1 MIEDRKP
8 LVSLIYPEMQDQA
21 AIALGRAFIDDPM
34 FKPLVPDIAGPVR
47 RAGVLSDLFR
57 ALFAVERKTGQPTF
71 GVIGDGKVVAAA
83 VTEGVGRPS
92 IIDVTMAGLGHFPR
106 LVRALGLGGVQRA
119 LTLFRILASSHPREP
134 HLYLQAL
141 GVDPDYQKRHF
152 GVLLLE
158 HVREQAETRPDVAG
172 VYLETATDANVAYY
186 SARGY
191 QVIGELHPLGVR
203 TWQMF
208 QRVRG

>member
-1 MIEDRKP
+1 MPEDRKP
-8 LVSLIYPEMQDQA
+8 LVSLIYPELQEQA

-34 FKPLVPDIAGPVR
+34 FKPLVPEIADPAQ
-47 RAGVLSDLFR
+47 RAAVLSELFR

-83 VTEGVGRPS
+83 VTEGIGHPS
-92 IIDVTMAGLGHFPR
+92 IFDVTMAGLGHFPG
-106 LVRALGLGGVQRA
+106 LVRALGWGGVQRA
-119 LTLFRILASSHPREP
+119 LTLFRVLSGSHPREP

-152 GVLLLE
+152 GVALLE
-158 HVREQAETRPDVAG
+158 HLREQVESRPDVAG
-172 VYLETATDANVAYY
+172 VYLETGTEANVAYY

-191 QVIGELHPLGVR
+191 QVIGELNPIGIRV
-203 TWQMF
+203 WQMF